1 LVTIEGTVEE
11 IIFSNEANGYTVC
24 EIKCD
29 KEVITVVGYMPFIN
43 VGETLRVSG
52 KWVIHP
58 GNAGGYRKVSCV
70 RAYQGSRPCNRK
82 KDCKEIRRPNSS
94 YYKSSPAEA
103 CRDKRYYHGKGFEN
117 RTGL

>member
-52 KWVIHP
+52 KWSSTLTM
-58 GNAGGYRKVSCV
+58 ASSSKWSCMKSCFRK
-70 RAYQGSRPCNRK
+70 
-82 KDCKEIRRPNSS
+82 RR
-94 YYKSSPAEA
+94 
-103 CRDKRYYHGKGFEN
+103 R
-117 RTGL
+117 L